1 MDILL
6 REAAYQFPGGIDL
19 PAMKEMSTNDRI
31 RTMPIPS
38 QLILPLKQHAGI
50 IAKPIVNTGDY
61 VLKGQL
67 LAELQGQISANIHAP
82 TSGHIVSIGPYP
94 VPHASTQVSNCIRL
108 IPDGNDVWIERP
120 VTARHYQTLSNE
132 EIISIIRDYGIV
144 GLGGAVFPTEAK
156 VKTSSNNINALI
168 INGAECEPYISC
180 DDMLMREYGDDII
193 EGIKILLQLTGAP
206 RCIFAIENNKP
217 SAISII
223 REALRDAADLRIELF
238 SLPSL
243 YPQGGEKQL
252 LQSLTNEEIPTNQLP
267 IDLGYLML
275 NVGTV
280 KAIRDAILEDQP
292 LISRVVTVTGD
303 AVKHP
308 QNVMALIG
316 TPLIEL
322 IEFCGGYKNNSLKAH
337 QLIMGGPLMGISLIS
352 DAVPVVKA
360 MNCVLVASPK
370 DTQPEL
376 EPKACIR
383 CGECSQVCPA
393 SLLPQQLYWYSK
405 AKNFIEAERF
415 NLSACIECGACDYV
429 CPSHIP
435 LVQYFRHAK
444 GEIKQRQEQKIASD
458 IARQRFE
465 FREQRLEKIAA
476 ERAAKLAAKKSNMQN
491 KAQTKKSAIDEI
503 MQRAKNKKNTEEN

>member
-38 QLILPLKQHAGI
+38 QVILPIKQHAGL
-50 IAKPIVNTGDY
+50 IAKPIVDIGEY
-61 VLKGQL
+61 VFKGQL
-67 LAELQGQISANIHAP
+67 IAELQGELSANIHAP
-82 TSGHIVSIGPYP
+82 TSGTIVSIAPYP
-94 VPHASTQVSNCIRL
+94 VPHPSAHASDCIRL
-108 IPDGNDVWIERP
+108 IPDHNDIWIERP
-120 VTARHYQTLSNE
+120 VTPRHYQNLSNE
-132 EIISIIRDYGIV
+132 EIVKIVRDYGIV
-144 GLGGAVFPTEAK
+144 GLGGAVFPTETK
-156 VKTSSNNINALI
+156 IKSSTDKLKALI

-180 DDMLMREYGDDII
+180 DDMLMREHAEDII

-217 SAISII
+217 IALSIV

-252 LQSLTNEEIPTNQLP
+252 IQSLTNQEIPENGLP
-267 IDLGYLML
+267 LDLGYLML

-280 KAIRDAILEDQP
+280 KAVRDAVMEDQP

-303 AVKHP
+303 GVKHP
-308 QNVMALIG
+308 QNVMALLG
-316 TPLIEL
+316 TPLVEL
-322 IEFCGGYKNNSLKAH
+322 IEFCGGYKAKSSQAH
-337 QLIMGGPLMGISLIS
+337 QLIMGGPLMGISLS
-352 DAVPVVKA
+352 TDAVPVVKA

-370 DTQPEL
+370 DTQPQL
-376 EPKACIR
+376 EAKACIR

-393 SLLPQQLYWYSK
+393 NLLPQQLYWYSK
-405 AKNFIEAERF
+405 SKNYVEAERF

-444 GEIKQRQEQKIASD
+444 GEIKEQQEQKKASD
-458 IARQRFE
+458 IARERFD
-465 FREQRLEKIAA
+465 FREQRLQKIAD
-476 ERAAKLAAKKSNMQN
+476 ERAAKLAAKKSGMQN
-491 KAQTKKSAIDEI
+491 KTRTKKSAIDEI
-503 MQRAKNKKNTEEN
+503 MQRAKNKKNSEDD